1 MSAYSDGPVAARES
15 FPVPTEI
22 APLADSAAKAAALGS
37 PIRAQGDPH
46 AFNIFQ

>member
-1 MSAYSDGPVAARES
+1 MKV
-15 FPVPTEI
+15 FPFPPEI

-37 PIRAQGDPH
+37 LIRVQGDPH